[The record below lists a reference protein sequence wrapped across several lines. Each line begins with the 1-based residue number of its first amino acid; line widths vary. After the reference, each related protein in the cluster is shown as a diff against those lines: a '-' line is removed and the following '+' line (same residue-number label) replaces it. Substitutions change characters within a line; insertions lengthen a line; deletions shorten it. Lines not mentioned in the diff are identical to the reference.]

1 MTKRFTFSTLV
12 KSHDINTDILRLLED
27 SKQYRCLTTVGSIE
41 NNVGT
46 LLQSSE
52 KKILLVEIDF
62 DDNQEI
68 DALAQVIR
76 SRGNS
81 LSVIA
86 TSSDIRIENIRK
98 LMRIGVIDFL
108 SQPIAQDEL
117 LNVLSEAET
126 HLDPSPTTHSGQG
139 KVFSFM
145 KAGGG
150 CGSTTV
156 ALQTAYSLMG
166 NSKNREKKSVCYLDF
181 DLQFGNAALFL
192 DLDQKHSIQ
201 EVIENVDRMDGDF
214 LKSVMSKHSSGL
226 FVLPAPEDIIPL
238 EALTPQAAELIIN
251 IAAEE
256 FDHVVIDLPMPWTMW
271 TNTVLSNSDSVN
283 LVMQLSVKAIRQSK
297 RILDM
302 MVNQGLD
309 DGIVNII
316 ANRQKKTMGTRNFI
330 KKAEGALHHSID
342 HFVANDYKIVSKSQ
356 DIGELIPMVKNR
368 TVIEKQIDKLTKSC
382 LHNIDLRL
390 TPQLGQS

>member
-27 SKQYRCLTTVGSIE
+27 TKQYRCVTAVGSIE
-41 NNVGT
+41 NNISS
-46 LLQSSE
+46 LMKSSE

-62 DDNQEI
+62 DDSQEI
-68 DALAQVIR
+68 DALSQVIR
-76 SRGNS
+76 SRGSS

-86 TSSDIRIENIRK
+86 TSSDVRIENIRK

-108 SQPIAQDEL
+108 PQPIAQEDL
-117 LNVLSEAET
+117 INVLGEAVT
-126 HLDPSPTTHSGQG
+126 HLDPSPVTHSGQG
-139 KVFSFM
+139 KVFTFM

-150 CGSTTV
+150 CGATTV

-166 NSKNREKKSVCYLDF
+166 GSKTREKKSVCYLDF

-192 DLDQKHSIQ
+192 DLDQKHTVQ

-214 LKSVMSKHSSGL
+214 LKSVMAKHSSGL
-226 FVLPAPEDIIPL
+226 YVLPAPEEIIPL
-238 EALTPQAAELIIN
+238 EAMTAEAAELIIN

-309 DGIVNII
+309 DEAVNII
-316 ANRQKKTMGTRNFI
+316 ANRQKKTLGTRGFI
-330 KKAEGALHHSID
+330 KKAEEALHHPIN
-342 HFVANDYKIVSKSQ
+342 HYVANDYKIVSKSQ

-368 TVIEKQIDKLTKSC
+368 TIIEKQIDKLTASC
-382 LHNIDLRL
+382 LQNIDLRL
-390 TPQLGQS
+390 APQLSQS

>member
-41 NNVGT
+41 NNVST

-62 DDNQEI
+62 DDSQEI
-68 DALAQVIR
+68 DDLAQVIR

-108 SQPIAQDEL
+108 PQPIAQEDL
-117 LNVLSEAET
+117 LYVLSEAVT
-126 HLDPSPTTHSGQG
+126 HLDPSPSTHSGQG
-139 KVFSFM
+139 KVFTFM

-150 CGSTTV
+150 CGATTV

-226 FVLPAPEDIIPL
+226 YVLPAPEEIIPL
-238 EALTPQAAELIIN
+238 EAMTPLAAELIIN

-309 DGIVNII
+309 DGAVNII

-342 HFVANDYKIVSKSQ
+342 HFVANDYKIVSSHRISVNLSQ
-356 DIGELIPMVKNR
+356 W
-368 TVIEKQIDKLTKSC
+368 
-382 LHNIDLRL
+382 
-390 TPQLGQS
+390 

>member
-1 MTKRFTFSTLV
+1 MTKRFTFNTLV

-27 SKQYRCLTTVGSIE
+27 TQRFRCLTSVGSIE
-41 NNVGT
+41 NNMSP
-46 LLQSSE
+46 LMQSNEQS
-52 KKILLVEIDF
+52 ILLVEIDF
-62 DDNQEI
+62 DGDHEI

-76 SRGNS
+76 SRGNGV
-81 LSVIA
+81 SVIA
-86 TSSDIRIENIRK
+86 TSSDVRIENIRK

-108 SQPIAQDEL
+108 PQPITQEDL
-117 LNVLSEAET
+117 INVLDDAIT
-126 HLDPSPTTHSGQG
+126 HLEPTSVTHSGQG

-150 CGSTTV
+150 CGATTV
-156 ALQTAYSLMG
+156 AMQTAYSLMG
-166 NSKNREKKSVCYLDF
+166 NKKNREKKSVCYLDF

-192 DLDQKHSIQ
+192 DLDQKHSVQ
-201 EVIENVDRMDGDF
+201 EVIENADRMDGDY
-214 LKSVMSKHSSGL
+214 LRSVMSKHSSGL
-226 FVLPAPEDIIPL
+226 YILPAPEEIIPL
-238 EALTPQAAELIIN
+238 EAMTPQVAELIIN

-309 DGIVNII
+309 DEAVNII
-316 ANRQKKTMGTRNFI
+316 ANRQKKTLGTRGFV
-330 KKAEGALHHSID
+330 KKAEAALHHSID
-342 HFVANDYKIVSKSQ
+342 HFVPNDYKIVSKSQ
-356 DIGELIPMVKNR
+356 DLGELIPMVKNR
-368 TVIEKQIDKLTKSC
+368 TIIEKQIDKLTISC

>member
-27 SKQYRCLTTVGSIE
+27 TQRFRCLTSVGSIE
-41 NNVGT
+41 NNMNP
-46 LLQSSE
+46 LMQSNEQS
-52 KKILLVEIDF
+52 IILVEIDF
-62 DDNQEI
+62 DDDNEI
-68 DALAQVIR
+68 DALAQVIK
-76 SRGNS
+76 SRGNGV
-81 LSVIA
+81 SVIA

-108 SQPIAQDEL
+108 PQPITQEDL
-117 LNVLSEAET
+117 INVLDEAVT
-126 HLDPSPTTHSGQG
+126 HLDTTSTTHSGQG

-150 CGSTTV
+150 CGATTV

-166 NSKNREKKSVCYLDF
+166 NKKNREKKSVCYLDF

-192 DLDQKHSIQ
+192 DLDQKHSVQ
-201 EVIENVDRMDGDF
+201 EVIENADRMDGEY

-226 FVLPAPEDIIPL
+226 YILPAPEEIIPL
-238 EALTPQAAELIIN
+238 EAMTPQVAELIIN

-271 TNTVLSNSDSVN
+271 TNIVLSNSDSVN

-309 DGIVNII
+309 DEAVNII
-316 ANRQKKTMGTRNFI
+316 ANRQKKTLGTRGFV
-330 KKAEGALHHSID
+330 KKAEEALHHSID
-342 HFVANDYKIVSKSQ
+342 HFVPNDYKIVSKSQ
-356 DIGELIPMVKNR
+356 DLGELIPMVKNR
-368 TVIEKQIDKLTKSC
+368 TVIEKQIDKLTISC

>member
-12 KSHDINTDILRLLED
+12 KSHDINTDILRLVENT
-27 SKQYRCLTTVGSIE
+27 KKYRCLGSVGSIE
-41 NNVGT
+41 NNMSE
-46 LLQSSE
+46 LLQSNDR
-52 KKILLVEIDF
+52 KILLVEIGFEDSH
-62 DDNQEI
+62 EI
-68 DALAQVIR
+68 EALAHVIR

-81 LSVIA
+81 LAVIA
-86 TSSDIRIENIRK
+86 TSSDVRIENIRK

-108 SQPIAQDEL
+108 PQPITQEDL
-117 LNVLSEAET
+117 LHVLDDAVT
-126 HLDPSPTTHSGQG
+126 HLDPSPVTHSGQG
-139 KVFSFM
+139 KVFTFM

-150 CGSTTV
+150 CGATTI
-156 ALQTAYSLMG
+156 AMQTAYSLMG
-166 NSKNREKKSVCYLDF
+166 SNKGKDKKSVCYLDF

-192 DLDQKHSIQ
+192 DIDQKHSVEEI
-201 EVIENVDRMDGDF
+201 IENIDRIDGDF

-226 FVLPAPEDIIPL
+226 YVLPAPTGIIPL
-238 EALTPQAAELIIN
+238 EAMTPMSAELIIN

-302 MVNQGLD
+302 MASQGLD
-309 DGIVNII
+309 EKAVNIV
-316 ANRQKKTMGTRNFI
+316 ANRQKKTFGSRSFI
-330 KKAEGALHHSID
+330 KKVEEAIHHPID
-342 HFVANDYKIVSKSQ
+342 HFVPNDYKIVSKSQ
-356 DIGELIPMVKNR
+356 DLGELIPMVKNR
-368 TVIEKQIDKLTKSC
+368 TVIEKQIDKLTASC

-390 TPQLGQS
+390 TAQISQS